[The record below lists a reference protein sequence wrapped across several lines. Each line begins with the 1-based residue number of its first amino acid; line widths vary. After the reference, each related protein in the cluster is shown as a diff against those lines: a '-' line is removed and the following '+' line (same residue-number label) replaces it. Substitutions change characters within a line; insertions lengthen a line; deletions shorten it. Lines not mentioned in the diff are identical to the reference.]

1 MSKMY
6 TTGEIAKLCDIT
18 VRTVQYYDNR
28 GILTPSEIS
37 EGGRRLYSQSDFEKL
52 EIICELRKLGLSINV
67 ISKIFQEEN
76 NAKVIETLLDTH
88 AKQLQSEIDEK
99 QSSLDKINRI
109 LKESESFEN
118 FNIKNS
124 GDVVNSME
132 KRKKLKKVYAI
143 MLCLGIVADI
153 LEVASIVLWTVKGIW
168 LPFAILMPT
177 AFILAFITVKI
188 YYKSTAYIC
197 PDCHATFKPEF
208 KEFFFANHTFKTRKL
223 TCTNCGKKS
232 FCIEIYD
239 EKEKEKQITY
249 KKLCTF

>member
-118 FNIKNS
+118 FNIKNL

-132 KRKKLKKVYAI
+132 KRKKLKKVYSI

-153 LEVASIVLWTVKGIW
+153 LDCIMDSQRNLASVCNTYADSIYIGVYSSKD
-168 LPFAILMPT
+168 ILQ
-177 AFILAFITVKI
+177 KHRI
-188 YYKSTAYIC
+188 YLSRLSRNFQA
-197 PDCHATFKPEF
+197 
-208 KEFFFANHTFKTRKL
+208 
-223 TCTNCGKKS
+223 
-232 FCIEIYD
+232 
-239 EKEKEKQITY
+239 
-249 KKLCTF
+249 